1 MALSLYNSFCHL
13 ITSHASMSSEST
25 GLSFLCYTAAS
36 VWHMVMYGY
45 QCYSLNSS
53 LPLLPRMC
61 PQVHSLHLHLYF
73 YPANRSIRRV
83 FLNYMYIC
91 VTTLAFVF
99 RTYCRRCG
107 TYIKWNTT
115 WPILCFLICVP
126 AWWSDLQSLLYRCL
140 SCWDFSFP
148 MTLLFHWEKTLQHL
162 FQGRSIIVELF

>member
-1 MALSLYNSFCHL
+1 MLWPFTALSLYNSFCHL
-13 ITSHASMSSEST
+13 ITSHPSMSSEST

-73 YPANRSIRRV
+73 YPANKSIRRV

-99 RTYCRRCG
+99 RTYCRRCD

-126 AWWSDLQSLLYRCL
+126 AWWSDLQSLLYSCL

-148 MTLLFHWEKTLQHL
+148 MTLTSFPLREDPSAFVS
-162 FQGRSIIVELF
+162 G